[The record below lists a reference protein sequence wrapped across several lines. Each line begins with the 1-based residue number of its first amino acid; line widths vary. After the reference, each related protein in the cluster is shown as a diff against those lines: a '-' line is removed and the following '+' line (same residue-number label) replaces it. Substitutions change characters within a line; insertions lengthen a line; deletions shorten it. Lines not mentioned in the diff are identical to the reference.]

1 VDPAADPTVQQYRR
15 EITDCDEA
23 IVAALNR
30 RITLVGELFAHK
42 RANGYPIS
50 DPDRE
55 QRLLARLEAANEG
68 PLSRERLAELVALVL
83 DICRTD
89 SAQPGDSA

>member
-1 VDPAADPTVQQYRR
+1 MDLAADPTVQHYRR
-15 EITDCDEA
+15 EITEQDEA

-30 RITLVGELFAHK
+30 RITLVGELFEHK

-55 QRLLARLEAANEG
+55 QRLLARLAAANDG
-68 PLSRERLAELVALVL
+68 PLSRERLAELVTLVL
-83 DICRTD
+83 DICRTE
-89 SAQPGDSA
+89 SAEPGDPA